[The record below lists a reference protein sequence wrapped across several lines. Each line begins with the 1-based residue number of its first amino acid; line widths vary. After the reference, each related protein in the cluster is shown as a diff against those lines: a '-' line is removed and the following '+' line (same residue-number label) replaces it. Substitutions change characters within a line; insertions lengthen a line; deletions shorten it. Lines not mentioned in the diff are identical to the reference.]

1 MTKSRLQQ
9 KYQKKTAISLLL
21 SLLLIVGLAT
31 GSIFYLPEL
40 ILGIATINSKIFSQS
55 QNTDENASNDT
66 IAPSI
71 PSLEPLPEAT
81 SKNFLTIT
89 GTAEKGSKVHLYRN
103 DSQISTISA
112 NADTD
117 GSFSFDNIKL
127 IADENEFYV
136 ISEDFSG
143 NLSEPS
149 TAYLV
154 IFQTEGPTLTVA
166 GEVDNKSGKAIISGE
181 TDSNATVTVSN
192 RRAIVNRSGFFALEL
207 KLNSGE
213 NKLPVV
219 ATDQAGNTTEQ
230 ELTLNYSPED

>member
-21 SLLLIVGLAT
+21 SLLLIVGLAA
-31 GSIFYLPEL
+31 GSMFYLPEL
-40 ILGIATINSKIFSQS
+40 ILGITTINSKIFSRS
-55 QNTDENASNDT
+55 QNTDANASNDT

-89 GTAEKGSKVHLYRN
+89 GTAEKGSKVHLYQN
-103 DSQISTISA
+103 DSQISTTP
-112 NADTD
+112 ADSE

-154 IFQTEGPTLTVA
+154 ILQTEGPTLTVA
-166 GEVDNKSGKAIISGE
+166 GEVDNKNGKAIISGE